1 MSARA
6 FFLHQ
11 HHHHHHHHHQP
22 DSCVFLSIIIQ
33 HFGHSNVAI
42 VINVRCI
49 ISYVV
54 CVRVY
59 LWCTWECE
67 HEIWATGWRMV
78 MVSYNALLYYRCSVY
93 ASHTRP
99 RARLRTNEMCVWFLF
114 DNNKRSQSAT
124 SRIRQC
130 AIIKMLENEQNNL
143 YIFIWFVFFVYIII
157 YTEKNYDLKIQ
168 IWKYCRS
175 FSCLCMFEYPKQRFT
190 AHSFTVFLNFFFYID
205 RRLGLSYLNAGKVQF
220 SWVYRMCRY
229 VWFCARIPWVHFA
242 EWTNHLNCIS
252 IIIIDNT
259 CRNEWWQP

>member
-1 MSARA
+1 MRVCVCVSARA

-54 CVRVY
+54 CVRLSVVY
-59 LWCTWECE
+59 MRV
-67 HEIWATGWRMV
+67 WARDLGNGVTNGNGF
-78 MVSYNALLYYRCSVY
+78 SYNALLYYRCSVY

-124 SRIRQC
+124 FCIRQC

-190 AHSFTVFLNFFFYID
+190 AHSFTVFLNFFLHRSSFGI
-205 RRLGLSYLNAGKVQF
+205 GLSQRWKSTIFLSVPNVPICMILCTNTMGA
-220 SWVYRMCRY
+220 
-229 VWFCARIPWVHFA
+229 FCWMNKSLKLYFDYYY
-242 EWTNHLNCIS
+242 W
-252 IIIIDNT
+252 
-259 CRNEWWQP
+259 